1 MNFFQILKP
10 LETPM
15 PIKIFAHLI
24 PFLLL
29 LYPLEATAAQEPG
42 DEETYSI
49 SLVQTA
55 EVDKEIVEVDN
66 RKVLTESYEIQK
78 GDHVWQLLRERGL
91 LKKRNLAEII
101 HVLKTLNTSFQNLD
115 LVHPGEKIV
124 IPLTIVPI
132 DGLAQRAAKASNDT
146 KVEEAE
152 PVSIET
158 LKDINLE
165 YYTIKPGDSLTK
177 VIKGRYNV
185 PLQDPQG
192 EYLNLVKKLNPSIK
206 DLDTVYP
213 GQKVRLPIYSP
224 QVVRKTIEA
233 APPTEP
239 PAETEIPL
247 VDVNLKSQLREIFTL
262 MGEEWV
268 EAGEHFI
275 PLRQGGQINLKAE
288 SYPIISLS
296 NGRRVVIDLHHGL
309 PEKMAELIESSWE
322 NYRIFRLQENDDFR
336 AAIDRILPL
345 CNHAALYRLG
355 QPLEL
360 GGDITIRLTADWII
374 EKRTVASGEPPQVL
388 MVNMID
394 SPIERTPGFV
404 IDFLASY
411 RIEVVDYPPS
421 EEAADEPMDGVE
433 ILSGGNGMAGLVEVL
448 LNLTGQRFAK
458 DQEIPVYQRRKSDF
472 NLIIKADF
480 LYNRQGVDYI
490 IDLTGLGAEVV
501 ALLRD
506 HRFVL
511 LSLAG
516 EVDPAVVL
524 TKTLDFVDAEF
535 DAESHAILAMNRA
548 ETRNVAITLPGISFR
563 NHSGNAI
570 FATQL
575 DLPSGIGSVLSQR
588 GYKILQLAP
597 SWQPLTVESGVTS

>member
-1 MNFFQILKP
+1 MNFFKDPEP

-15 PIKIFAHLI
+15 PIKILARLI
-24 PFLLL
+24 PFLLMV
-29 LYPLEATAAQEPG
+29 YPFEATAAQEPG

-49 SLVQTA
+49 SLIQTA
-55 EVDKEIVEVDN
+55 EVDKEIIEVDN
-66 RKVLTESYEIQK
+66 KKVLTESYEIRK

-91 LKKRNLAEII
+91 LKKNTLAETL

-115 LVHPGEKIV
+115 LVHPGEKIL

-132 DGLAQRAAKASNDT
+132 DGLAPRAEKTSNDT
-146 KVEEAE
+146 EVEEAE
-152 PVSIET
+152 PVSIEN
-158 LKDINLE
+158 LKDLNLE

-185 PLQDPQG
+185 PLEDIQA
-192 EYLNLVKKLNPSIK
+192 EYLNLIKKLNPSIK

-224 QVVRKTIEA
+224 QVVRKSIEA
-233 APPTEP
+233 PSPSEP
-239 PAETEIPL
+239 EPEKEIPV
-247 VDVNLKSQLREIFTL
+247 VDVNLKAHLREIFML

-268 EAGEHFI
+268 ETGEHFI

-296 NGRRVVIDLHHGL
+296 NGTRVVIDLQHGL
-309 PEKMAELIESSWE
+309 PEKMVDLIESSWE
-322 NYRIFRLQENDDFR
+322 NYRIFRLQENDDLR
-336 AAIDRILPL
+336 TAIDRILPL
-345 CNHAALYRLG
+345 CNHATLYRLG

-374 EKRTVASGEPPQVL
+374 EKRTVASEAPSQIL

-394 SPIERTPGFV
+394 SPTDRTPGFV

-411 RIEVVDYPPS
+411 RIEVIDYPPS
-421 EEAADEPMDGVE
+421 EEAADEPADGAEILSAGNEMSGLVE
-433 ILSGGNGMAGLVEVL
+433 IL
-448 LNLTGQRFAK
+448 LNLLGQRFAK
-458 DQEIPVYQRRKSDF
+458 DQEIPVYQSHASDF

-490 IDLTGLGAEVV
+490 IDLTGLGADVIT
-501 ALLRD
+501 LLKD
-506 HRFVL
+506 HRFAV

-516 EVDPAVVL
+516 EVNPPVVL
-524 TKTLDFVDAEF
+524 TKTLDFAGAEF

-548 ETRNVAITLPGISFR
+548 KTRNVEITLPGIKFR
-563 NHSGNAI
+563 NHSGSPI

-575 DLPSGIGSVLSQR
+575 DLPSGVGSVLSQQ
-588 GYKILQLAP
+588 GYKILQLSP
-597 SWQPLTVESGVTS
+597 SWHPLSVESGVTF